1 MDLRNVQKVASL
13 ARLSLSDDELRSAG
27 EQLSTI
33 LDYVRLL
40 DEVDTTN
47 VAPLPHP
54 VPAEN
59 VFRDD
64 RIVPSLPR
72 EAALANAPKSDG
84 QFFIVPR
91 ILEEKGA

>member
-1 MDLRNVQKVASL
+1 MDLASVQKVASL
-13 ARLSLSDDELRSAG
+13 ARLSLSEDELRSSG
-27 EQLSTI
+27 EQLTTI

-40 DEVDTTN
+40 EEVDTSD

>member
-1 MDLRNVQKVASL
+1 MELSDVRKVATL
-13 ARLSLSDDELRSAG
+13 ARLSLSEDALQTSG
-27 EQLSTI
+27 EQLTKI

-40 DEVDTTN
+40 DEVDTAN
-47 VAPLPHP
+47 VEPMTHP

-64 RIVPSLPR
+64 VMSASLPI
-72 EAALANAPKSDG
+72 EAALSNAPKTDG
-84 QFFIVPR
+84 HFFIVPK